1 MTCEGMPQNMR
12 CLIWWDVGL
21 DHLQYLAKTHII
33 DVEKLPAGLFLD
45 HLFQFGRNWNRA
57 FFPALRFQERD
68 ARVNQLRRFQC
79 YEFRPSSARTESEER
94 DEQIIPCAGIQQ
106 Q

>member
-1 MTCEGMPQNMR
+1 VT
-12 CLIWWDVGL
+12 
-21 DHLQYLAKTHII
+21 
-33 DVEKLPAGLFLD
+33 
-45 HLFQFGRNWNRA
+45 
-57 FFPALRFQERD
+57 
-68 ARVNQLRRFQC
+68 RVNQLRRFQC